1 MRVAEPIVE
10 KVQDNISALK
20 VFEKEILESNNEKFK
35 DTILN
40 FPIVYIHNW
49 KSKNDYEV
57 YVGESNNIFQ
67 RTRQHYSKMPDENEW
82 QHNLSDGNANLY
94 VIGHEHFNKS
104 MTLDIENRLIHYLM
118 SAENIKKVHNGRNN
132 PQNRYYP
139 IEELD
144 DIFAKI

>member
-10 KVQDNISALK
+10 KVQDNINALK
-20 VFEKEILESNNEKFK
+20 IFEKQILESNNEKFK

-57 YVGESNNIFQ
+57 DVGESNNIFQ

-82 QHNLSDGNANLY
+82 QHNLSDENANLY

-104 MTLDIENRLIHYLM
+104 MTLDI
-118 SAENIKKVHNGRNN
+118 
-132 PQNRYYP
+132 
-139 IEELD
+139 
-144 DIFAKI
+144 

>member
-49 KSKNDYEV
+49 KSD
-57 YVGESNNIFQ
+57 
-67 RTRQHYSKMPDENEW
+67 
-82 QHNLSDGNANLY
+82 L
-94 VIGHEHFNKS
+94 
-104 MTLDIENRLIHYLM
+104 
-118 SAENIKKVHNGRNN
+118 
-132 PQNRYYP
+132 
-139 IEELD
+139 
-144 DIFAKI
+144 

>member
-20 VFEKEILESNNEKFK
+20 VFEKQILESNNEKFK

-57 YVGESNNIFQ
+57 YVGE
-67 RTRQHYSKMPDENEW
+67 
-82 QHNLSDGNANLY
+82 
-94 VIGHEHFNKS
+94 
-104 MTLDIENRLIHYLM
+104 
-118 SAENIKKVHNGRNN
+118 
-132 PQNRYYP
+132 
-139 IEELD
+139 
-144 DIFAKI
+144 